1 MRLIWLLHVITFFFF
16 FTFGLTIPV
25 LPVYLTT
32 QFEVS
37 LEWVGWVVGL
47 MPLAG
52 ILLRPWTGWLSDGW
66 SRKWPSIIG
75 LTVSGLAGLFYF
87 GNFPLLIVGRLLQG
101 VGIALFAPATLALTS
116 DIAPPDK
123 LTGIMSTRNLIVG
136 VGVMVGSAAGGWLDE
151 AFGIWLVF
159 LLIAAAQLIFVPLLL
174 AVPETLRVKNPES
187 WWRGYAA
194 VVKIKSILAASVGNM
209 GFAAVFSAL
218 QAFYPIILSQ
228 SGFSLALVGTFFG
241 FYSLISVIF
250 RIPAGYLAD
259 RVGAERVALWG
270 FGISFLGIVT
280 LSLLPLPPFSFIA
293 AVLMGIGAGFYLP
306 SNLVTVSQSAPKVVR
321 GSAFSLFTLS
331 WDLGGVVGPGIGSFI
346 AALWGPQAVI
356 PCGGLL
362 AIVIVLTY
370 ARMSGTFI
378 VRRVRPVA

>member
-1 MRLIWLLHVITFFFF
+1 MRLIWLLHVITFVFF

-25 LPVYLTT
+25 LPVYLTR
-32 QFEVS
+32 QFDVS
-37 LEWVGWVVGL
+37 LEWVGWIVGL

-52 ILLRPWTGWLSDGW
+52 IVLRPWTGWLSDGW

-75 LTVSGLAGLFYF
+75 LTVSGLAGICYF

-116 DIAPPDK
+116 DIAPSDK
-123 LTGIMSTRNLIVG
+123 LSGIMSTRNLIVG

-151 AFGIWLVF
+151 AVGIWLVF
-159 LLIAAAQLIFVPLLL
+159 LLIAVAQLSFVPVLL
-174 AVPETLRVKNPES
+174 ALPETLRIKSRES
-187 WWRGYAA
+187 WWNGYAA
-194 VVKIKSILAASVGNM
+194 VVKIRSILAASVGNM

-228 SGFSLALVGTFFG
+228 AGFSLALVGTFFG
-241 FYSLISVIF
+241 FYSFISVIF

-270 FGISFLGIVT
+270 FAISFLGIVA
-280 LSLLPLPPFSFIA
+280 LSLAPLPPVAFGA
-293 AVLMGIGAGFYLP
+293 AALMGIGAGFYLP
-306 SNLVTVSQSAPKVVR
+306 SNLVTVSQAAPRVVR

-331 WDLGGVVGPGIGSFI
+331 WDLGGVLGPGVGSVI
-346 AALWGPQAVI
+346 AALWGAQAVI
-356 PCGGLL
+356 PFGGLL
-362 AIVIVLTY
+362 AMIIVLIY
-370 ARMSGTFI
+370 AQMSGAVIFG
-378 VRRVRPVA
+378 RVRPVG